1 MGTGHSPIYGFGA
14 DGYPIY
20 GPWHDSGVLA
30 QSCWFTRDYDDLN
43 SATGCGLAGE
53 RSCLLVDETDI
64 TQGTVA
70 AASSG
75 PKTSDSVT
83 SMSGN
88 TFTATAG
95 YYFQDYYYDAACTA
109 QGIQYLDEH
118 NGHEHDG
125 LGYHYHVTQVDN
137 GDGTYTDAFP
147 FYVGPTY
154 AGTLD
159 ENALA
164 ACGTA
169 AGGGPPGGGPGGN
182 AGGPPGGQPN
192 FAAVA
197 EILKVTEQEFMAALG
212 PPPPNLEATASKLG
226 ITLEQLQ
233 AALDAAGVELG
244 PPQ

>member
-70 AASSG
+70 PASSG

-88 TFTATAG
+88 TFTATA
-95 YYFQDYYYDAACTA
+95 DD
-109 QGIQYLDEH
+109 I
-118 NGHEHDG
+118 
-125 LGYHYHVTQVDN
+125 
-137 GDGTYTDAFP
+137 
-147 FYVGPTY
+147 VGEARGNISGSTIKMEYQIVLPK
-154 AGTLD
+154 
-159 ENALA
+159 E
-164 ACGTA
+164 
-169 AGGGPPGGGPGGN
+169 AGGHTLTATDWLYLMENGVILNKSEMRKFG
-182 AGGPPGGQPN
+182 
-192 FAAVA
+192 FKVA
-197 EILKVTEQEFMAALG
+197 ELV
-212 PPPPNLEATASKLG
+212 ATLRPATG
-226 ITLEQLQ
+226 AQR
-233 AALDAAGVELG
+233 
-244 PPQ
+244 